1 MSRTPGGLCGYVK
14 DPRGV
19 MWLCQGPQGG
29 YVVMSRTPGGLC
41 GYVKDPR
48 GVMLKINGSVTSK
61 IFPIW
66 GLHEFIIADSCV
78 LLGNVVENL
87 ISFQSII

>member
-1 MSRTPGGLCGYVK
+1 
-14 DPRGV
+14 

-66 GLHEFIIADSCV
+66 GLHLNKQI
-78 LLGNVVENL
+78 
-87 ISFQSII
+87 QQK